1 MRQIQETYQESG
13 NVRLEFKQ
21 FAFLSA
27 DSATA
32 AEASLCAADQ
42 EEFWAY
48 HDTLYASQGNFGVS
62 DLKRYAE
69 TLDMDTEAF
78 ANCLDTGKY
87 RQGVQDLLTEGR
99 AKGVS
104 STPTFLINGVKVTG
118 AQPFEAF
125 QLVIE
130 EELSKVGG

>member
-1 MRQIQETYQESG
+1 M
-13 NVRLEFKQ
+13 RLEFKQ

-27 DSATA
+27 DSVTA

-42 EEFWAY
+42 DAFWPY
-48 HDTLYASQGNFGVS
+48 HDMLFANQGSFSDS

-69 TLDMDTEAF
+69 TLD
-78 ANCLDTGKY
+78 LDTGVFGSCLDGGKY
-87 RQGVQDLLTEGR
+87 TQEVRDQLAEGR
-99 AKGVS
+99 AKGVT
-104 STPTFLINGVKVTG
+104 STPTVLINGVMVAG

-130 EELSKVGG
+130 EELAKAGGQG